1 MKIKNLRL
9 ENFQGIKSA
18 RFAFDGESA
27 CIYGDNATGKT
38 TVFNA
43 VTWLLFD
50 KPSTGAK
57 NYTPKTKGANGDLH
71 NLTNSAE
78 ASFIMDDGRIVT
90 LRKDYHEVWKKK
102 RGSATEEFDGHT
114 VDFFIDGVPVKE
126 KEYTSTIAAFC
137 GGAETM
143 KMLTM
148 PDYFAEAMPWDQRRK
163 ILLEVCGDVSDDDVI
178 AEREELEGLEKLLLM
193 PGTTRQFYS
202 VEEYRK
208 IATAKRAGIN
218 KELQAIPNRID
229 EAQRAIPEDVQDPAI
244 VDATI
249 AALER
254 ERDALAERRAAIL
267 AGDDATAEAKKRTA
281 EAEEALTKALTDYLG
296 RTGAQTAELQK
307 KYKEASQAIIDHQ
320 IAGDDAA
327 RQAADLEAKIGVISR
342 LRSDLLEQYKAIQAE
357 TFDEGQET
365 CPTCGQRL
373 PEEKIEQLRS
383 DFNLGRSQR
392 LQAINERGRKEAS
405 ETIIT
410 GLQAKAA
417 AKKLE
422 AEKEHEEAENC
433 TKAREALAYQ
443 EPPKFETTEEYAR
456 LKATVDACRA
466 AEAEAGNG
474 TSAATA
480 AVEAEIKAKKDAIA
494 AAQAQKQKYLLAEAQ
509 RKRIAELEQ
518 READLGAEYEGTDY
532 AIYLCDEF
540 TKAKIGML
548 TDRIDSKFKTVRFRL
563 FTEQLNGGLKDD
575 CEVLIPG
582 ATGRMVPYTFA
593 NNAARINAGL
603 EIIDV
608 LAEHWNISMPVFVD
622 NAESITHI
630 RKTSMQTIRLV
641 VSEADKTLRLE
652 TESAE

>member
-208 IATAKRAGIN
+208 IATAKRADIN
-218 KELQAIPNRID
+218 KELQAIPNRTVR
-229 EAQRAIPEDVQDPAI
+229 Q
-244 VDATI
+244 
-249 AALER
+249 
-254 ERDALAERRAAIL
+254 
-267 AGDDATAEAKKRTA
+267 
-281 EAEEALTKALTDYLG
+281 
-296 RTGAQTAELQK
+296 TGA
-307 KYKEASQAIIDHQ
+307 
-320 IAGDDAA
+320 
-327 RQAADLEAKIGVISR
+327 R
-342 LRSDLLEQYKAIQAE
+342 
-357 TFDEGQET
+357 
-365 CPTCGQRL
+365 
-373 PEEKIEQLRS
+373 
-383 DFNLGRSQR
+383 
-392 LQAINERGRKEAS
+392 
-405 ETIIT
+405 
-410 GLQAKAA
+410 
-417 AKKLE
+417 
-422 AEKEHEEAENC
+422 
-433 TKAREALAYQ
+433 
-443 EPPKFETTEEYAR
+443 
-456 LKATVDACRA
+456 
-466 AEAEAGNG
+466 
-474 TSAATA
+474 
-480 AVEAEIKAKKDAIA
+480 
-494 AAQAQKQKYLLAEAQ
+494 
-509 RKRIAELEQ
+509 
-518 READLGAEYEGTDY
+518 
-532 AIYLCDEF
+532 
-540 TKAKIGML
+540 
-548 TDRIDSKFKTVRFRL
+548 
-563 FTEQLNGGLKDD
+563 
-575 CEVLIPG
+575 
-582 ATGRMVPYTFA
+582 
-593 NNAARINAGL
+593 
-603 EIIDV
+603 
-608 LAEHWNISMPVFVD
+608 
-622 NAESITHI
+622 
-630 RKTSMQTIRLV
+630 
-641 VSEADKTLRLE
+641 
-652 TESAE
+652 

>member
-1 MKIKNLRL
+1 MAKHATKAAGNVFYLARKEAETRNDRLGSREGVQEETGIDRTRLARIESGVLTPYPEEVLLLAQLYDAPQLCNHYCSQLCPLGRKTIPPCELLQIDRLTIKVLHAMK
-9 ENFQGIKSA
+9 E
-18 RFAFDGESA
+18 
-27 CIYGDNATGKT
+27 
-38 TVFNA
+38 
-43 VTWLLFD
+43 
-50 KPSTGAK
+50 
-57 NYTPKTKGANGDLH
+57 
-71 NLTNSAE
+71 AE
-78 ASFIMDDGRIVT
+78 GVEDDMVDIVQ
-90 LRKDYHEVWKKK
+90 
-102 RGSATEEFDGHT
+102 
-114 VDFFIDGVPVKE
+114 DGVITEDELPR
-126 KEYTSTIAAFC
+126 I
-137 GGAETM
+137 
-143 KMLTM
+143 
-148 PDYFAEAMPWDQRRK
+148 
-163 ILLEVCGDVSDDDVI
+163 
-178 AEREELEGLEKLLLM
+178 EEI
-193 PGTTRQFYS
+193 TTRLAAIEKASMELRMWISKYIK
-202 VEEYRK
+202 YRK
-208 IATAKRAGIN
+208 IATAKRTDIN

-229 EAQRAIPEDVQDPAI
+229 EAQRAIPEDTQDPAI

-254 ERDALAERRAAIL
+254 ERGALAERRAAIL

-281 EAEEALTKALTDYLG
+281 EAEVALTKALTDYLG

-320 IAGDDAA
+320 IAGDDAV

-405 ETIIT
+405 ETIIA

-456 LKATVDACRA
+456 LKAAVDACRA

-474 TSAATA
+474 TSAAAA

-575 CEVLIPG
+575 CEVLIPD

-630 RKTSMQTIRLV
+630 RKTAMQTIRLV
-641 VSEADKTLRLE
+641 VSEADKALRLE